1 MIKSKRNTF
10 IIALLVLI
18 LGIAWYFAGSSM
30 RELKELKT
38 PDIKEIFIARPEGY
52 YTITQQEDIQILLDA
67 LKAIDNIRK
76 LPENKAGGMIISL
89 KLNDGETMEISLRSK
104 DIIINGQ
111 HYKATDSYYNK
122 ISEIFHLLSKEY
134 EVKTN

>member
-1 MIKSKRNTF
+1 MKKPMRNTL

-30 RELKELKT
+30 RELKELKA
-38 PDIKEIFIARPEGY
+38 PDIKEIFIAHPAGY

-76 LPENKAGGMIISL
+76 VPEMKAGGMLINIIL
-89 KLNDGETMEISLRSK
+89 KNGETMDISLRSG
-104 DIIINGQ
+104 DIIIKGQ
-111 HYKATDSYYNK
+111 HYKATDDYYNN

-134 EVKTN
+134 EIKTN